1 MTKSKYYQALR
12 TEQLNHEIKALEY
25 ELLDCKSDS
34 SDGYWLK
41 SADRANHAGWA
52 VSDAIDNI
60 FGKKYRENTEDNE
73 LNRDLLNQWLTLYF
87 QIKDAKKQ
95 AA

>member
-25 ELLDCKSDS
+25 ELHYCESYSSDS
-34 SDGYWLK
+34 YWLK
-41 SADRANHAGWA
+41 CADRSDHAGWA

-73 LNRDLLNQWLTLYF
+73 LNRDLLNQWLTLYLK
-87 QIKDAKKQ
+87 IKDAKKQ